1 MEVKNLEKA
10 FEFLGVEKQA
20 NRDLC
25 APVLR
30 ITVEKAREAMKI
42 AKGETT

>member
-1 MEVKNLEKA
+1 MKIEDLEKA

-20 NRDLC
+20 SRDLY

-42 AKGETT
+42 AKGES